1 MLSLDLAFRVL
12 LMFESN
18 DAYSK
23 EKFVLSSFEFFPLIT
38 FKLR

>member
-12 LMFESN
+12 LMFESK
-18 DAYSK
+18 DVYSK
-23 EKFVLSSFEFFPLIT
+23 EKFVLSSFEFFPPIT